1 MPWRFIDEPK
11 LSYNA
16 ISKRIFSTK
25 HYYMGSVAALLRKQ
39 DYTGKCHFHSLI
51 PEKTDV
57 SFVSGRSLV
66 LAIALLM
73 LRLVALK
80 AGYPENSSPY
90 AIANPE
96 GLLSY

>member
-1 MPWRFIDEPK
+1 M
-11 LSYNA
+11 
-16 ISKRIFSTK
+16 
-25 HYYMGSVAALLRKQ
+25 
-39 DYTGKCHFHSLI
+39 SL
-51 PEKTDV
+51 
-57 SFVSGRSLV
+57 SFVNSRENGCKLRIRSLPGSRDRI
-66 LAIALLM
+66 LI